1 MTEPPTPELRNMK
14 ISKEKPD
21 IPVTTVKGNNG
32 NNEQAFRPRVSSWKI
47 ENPND
52 VESHDNNSIDP
63 VWIDYEV
70 DVHAEFIVDEPVVLD
85 AEKADLKDL
94 YMQRATVEDAN
105 DEGTV
110 KNVVRK
116 PEEAL
121 YPEIREGK
129 QIPMRVDQ
137 LKCSE
142 IRWFREG
149 LTPFSDR
156 DSLLIEIKYRRKNG
170 IEVDEKSEAL
180 YNKHYKHLDM
190 PLVTGTE
197 NLVLRSD
204 SSGSSDGEVT
214 DPTKLPVLV
223 GGGYYRVSKK
233 NRFIHP
239 IYWKNDSIPII
250 RGYYFVSDR
259 QPIEAAEADAIN
271 RHLDHYPG
279 RQVPEPLRLGSATVE
294 FSSVSEF
301 RISREGSHPR
311 IVRTYSMPA
320 KWTGPTGEME
330 NLAFLMHGVG
340 HKDKEDWI
348 VNTVKKLINVT
359 DGKID
364 SSNTHFIPIHWRTN
378 LEDGHVCGD
387 ECHIGQYD
395 GKINSIL
402 EDVKLYNCRVY
413 GKKIRSIVINQIK
426 THFATFIKHNP
437 DFKGRI
443 SLIGHSLGSVIFYD
457 ILTME
462 DMKEDLKIIG
472 FDRVHNLFV
481 VGSPLWYFLGKRG
494 ETARDQF
501 REASKSFRIY
511 NIYHQNDV
519 VAGRLEPIAHSKY
532 EKELSVKLPND
543 SSSSECLIAKLTS
556 KGIISLKNLAAKHV
570 KHSTINETDFNLEFP
585 VDYQLHSNH
594 TVDELQP
601 HSIYMNHPS
610 FGEFLRYVFSRKP
623 MINLED
629 LIL

>member
-1 MTEPPTPELRNMK
+1 MHGNGHKDKEDWIVNGIDEIT
-14 ISKEKPD
+14 EKPD
-21 IPVTTVKGNNG
+21 
-32 NNEQAFRPRVSSWKI
+32 
-47 ENPND
+47 
-52 VESHDNNSIDP
+52 
-63 VWIDYEV
+63 V
-70 DVHAEFIVDEPVVLD
+70 DIVNLLLDELD
-85 AEKADLKDL
+85 AEKADLNDL
-94 YMQRATVEDAN
+94 YMQRAKFEDAN
-105 DEGTV
+105 NQDSPQ
-110 KNVVRK
+110 NVLRK
-116 PEEAL
+116 SEEEL
-121 YPEIREGK
+121 YPEISEEEK
-129 QIPMRVDQ
+129 VPMRVDQ

-142 IRWFREG
+142 VRWFREG
-149 LTPFSDR
+149 AIPFSDR
-156 DSLLIEIKYRRKNG
+156 DSFLIEIKYRRKNG
-170 IEVDEKSEAL
+170 IKVDKEAEFL
-180 YNKHYKHLDM
+180 YNKHFKHLDL
-190 PLVTGTE
+190 PLVTKNE
-197 NLVLRSD
+197 KLVSRSD
-204 SSGSSDGEVT
+204 SFESSDGEAT

-223 GGGYYRVSKK
+223 ARGYYRLSKK
-233 NRFIHP
+233 NRCIHP

-250 RGYYFVSDR
+250 RGYYFILDA

-271 RHLDHYPG
+271 RHLERYPG

-301 RISREGSHPR
+301 RRTREGSHPR
-311 IVRTYSMPA
+311 EVRTYSVPA
-320 KWTGPTGEME
+320 IWLECNVEIK
-330 NLAFLMHGVG
+330 NLVFVMHGVG
-340 HKDKEDWI
+340 HKDKEDCI

-395 GKINSIL
+395 GRINNIL

-426 THFATFIKHNP
+426 THFTTFTRHNP
-437 DFKGRI
+437 NFKGRI

-462 DMKEDLKIIG
+462 DMKEELKITG
-472 FDRVHNLFV
+472 FDRVHNLFA

-519 VAGRLEPIAHSKY
+519 VAGRLETVAHSKY
-532 EKELSVKLPND
+532 EKELPINLPND
-543 SSSSECLIAKLTS
+543 SSPPKSWIAEQIGKLIK
-556 KGIISLKNLAAKHV
+556 IVKNLSARYV
-570 KHSTINETDFNLEFP
+570 KHSTINETDFDLEFP

-610 FGEFLRYVFSRKP
+610 FGEFLRYVFSRKYET
-623 MINLED
+623 I
-629 LIL
+629 